1 MIIGIP
7 KEIKNQEYRVGLT
20 PSQVKNLVGSGHQ
33 VLVEKTAGNGVG
45 FDDDSYQIAGAVII
59 EAPGEIFKEAQMIVK
74 VKEPQNSELAML
86 QPEQI
91 LFTYLHLAPNIEQ
104 TNNLLAT
111 GVTAIAYE
119 TVSLV
124 NGCLPLLAP
133 MSEVAGRMSIQAA
146 AHHLEKRQ
154 YGKGILM
161 AGIPGVDRAQVLILG
176 AGIVGKNALQMAIG
190 MGAQVTIVD
199 KNMDRLR
206 DLDLIYGNRIQ
217 TAYADQAA
225 IERLFPQVD
234 VVIGGVLIPGGTAP
248 QLLKREHLGVMQ
260 DGAVIVDVAIDQ
272 GGCFETSHA
281 TTHDE
286 PTFIVDGIVHYCVA
300 NMPGAVPRTSTLGLT
315 NATFPYISS
324 LANFGLRQV
333 VQGNDAL
340 RRGVTSYQG
349 HLTCNAVAKS
359 QHRQCMAIE
368 DLIH

>member
-1 MIIGIP
+1 
-7 KEIKNQEYRVGLT
+7 
-20 PSQVKNLVGSGHQ
+20 
-33 VLVEKTAGNGVG
+33 
-45 FDDDSYQIAGAVII
+45 
-59 EAPGEIFKEAQMIVK
+59 
-74 VKEPQNSELAML
+74 
-86 QPEQI
+86 
-91 LFTYLHLAPNIEQ
+91 
-104 TNNLLAT
+104 
-111 GVTAIAYE
+111 
-119 TVSLV
+119 
-124 NGCLPLLAP
+124 

-146 AHHLEKRQ
+146 AYHLEKRQ
-154 YGKGILM
+154 HGKGVLM
-161 AGIPGVDRAQVLILG
+161 AGIPGVDSAQVLILG

-300 NMPGAVPRTSTLGLT
+300 NMPGAVPRTATLGLT

-324 LANFGLRQV
+324 IANFGLRQV

-340 RRGVTSYQG
+340 RRGVTSHQG
-349 HLTCNAVAKS
+349 YLTCNAVAKS
-359 QHRQCMAIE
+359 QRRQCMAIE